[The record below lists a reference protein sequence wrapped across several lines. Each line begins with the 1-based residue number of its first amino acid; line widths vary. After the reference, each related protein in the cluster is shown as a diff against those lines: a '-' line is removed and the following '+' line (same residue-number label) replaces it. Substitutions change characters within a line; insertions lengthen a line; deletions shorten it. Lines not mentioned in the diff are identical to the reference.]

1 MTIDPKKI
9 GQMIV
14 VRASGHLFDGQ
25 RNYPL
30 WEAPNAQL
38 KYWLQ
43 ELNLGGIIL
52 LGGSAVEVNWRSRQL
67 QAYAQTPLFIAA
79 DIEEGVGQRFAGA
92 TWFPPPMALSGIAD
106 QFEAI
111 ALAEK
116 MGAVTA
122 QEALAMGINWI
133 LGPVVDVNNNPDN
146 PAINVRAFA
155 DTPDRVSEL
164 AAAFIKGAQQYPILT
179 TAKHFPGHGDTAT
192 DSHIELPVIPHPD
205 ERLQHIELPP
215 FEKAIAVGVDSVMS
229 AHLMIPAWDKDQP
242 ATISHHI
249 LTRQLRDRLGFSG
262 LVVTDALI
270 MGGIAQGNDP
280 AEICV
285 QAVEAGAD
293 ILLMPPDAEQAIN
306 AIYRAVEQGRIERDR
321 ILASLQRIQ
330 QAKQKLQS
338 QTPTDPETLLTQI
351 ATPTATATAYQ
362 ITKSSLQMGGKLPIT
377 ETGDRE
383 LINLIVVDNL
393 LGCDFLSNSAPAV
406 SIPGQFGYKLQL
418 IEQRSLISVNPAEIG
433 ILQVFS
439 RGNPFRGDA
448 RLSLEAQNWFKN
460 LLRFATLG
468 GLAIYGSP
476 YILQWFRTHLPPN
489 LPWVF
494 AYGQMPLAQT
504 LVHQALFPEVGQ
516 RQQQNKAFT

>member
-1 MTIDPKKI
+1 MTIDKKQI

-14 VRASGHLFDGQ
+14 ARASGHLFDRQ
-25 RNYPL
+25 RKYPL

-92 TWFPPPMALSGIAD
+92 TWFAPPMALSGIAD
-106 QFEAI
+106 PSEAI
-111 ALAEK
+111 ALAVK
-116 MGAVTA
+116 MGEITA

-146 PAINVRAFA
+146 PVINVRAFA
-155 DTPDRVSEL
+155 DNPDPVREL
-164 AAAFIKGAQQYPILT
+164 AAAFIQGAQQYPVLT

-192 DSHIELPVIPHPD
+192 DSHLELPVIPHSD
-205 ERLQHIELPP
+205 ERLRQIELPP
-215 FEKAIAVGVDSVMS
+215 FEGAIAAGVDSVMS
-229 AHLMIPAWDKDQP
+229 AHLMIPAWDKDKP
-242 ATISHHI
+242 ATISHSI

-270 MGGIAQGNDP
+270 MGGIAKGNDP

-293 ILLMPPDAEQAIN
+293 VLLMPPDAEQAIN
-306 AIYRAVEQGRIERDR
+306 AIYQAVEQGRIRRDR

-330 QAKQKLQS
+330 QAKQKLQFP
-338 QTPTDPETLLTQI
+338 TPSDPESLLGQI
-351 ATPTATATAYQ
+351 ATPTATATARQ
-362 ITKSSLQMGGKLPIT
+362 IVEASLQTGGDLPIS
-377 ETGDRE
+377 EAGDRE

-393 LGCDFLSNSAPAV
+393 LGCDFLSHSAPTV
-406 SIPGQFGYKLQL
+406 TIPGQFGYKSQL
-418 IEQRSLISVNPAEIG
+418 IEQRSLTGLNPSEIG
-433 ILQVFS
+433 LLQVFS
-439 RGNPFRGDA
+439 RGNPFRGNA
-448 RLSLEAQNWFKN
+448 RLSQDAQNWFKN
-460 LLRFATLG
+460 LLRLATLG

-476 YILQWFRTHLPPN
+476 YILQWFYPHLPPN
-489 LPWVF
+489 LPWAF
-494 AYGQMPLAQT
+494 SYGQMPLAQT
-504 LVHQALFPEVGQ
+504 LVHQALFPQVGHQ
-516 RQQQNKAFT
+516 QQQNEAFT